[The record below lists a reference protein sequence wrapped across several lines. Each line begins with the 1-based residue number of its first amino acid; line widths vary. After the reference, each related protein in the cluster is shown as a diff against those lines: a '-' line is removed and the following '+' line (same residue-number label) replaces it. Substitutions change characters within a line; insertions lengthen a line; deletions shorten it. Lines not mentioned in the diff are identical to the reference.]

1 MANEGK
7 KPTEFL
13 GMRQSSQSRYNH
25 LPCREYRTQ
34 GLPSCVLVI
43 LNSHSLGSYQLLQT
57 IILRLSF
64 VNLSSVSKLSTILN
78 TTDQSE
84 RGNPPISNP
93 ARSISPTDACVYPP
107 ISEG

>member
-1 MANEGK
+1 VANEGK

-57 IILRLSF
+57 IILRLSCF
-64 VNLSSVSKLSTILN
+64 GS
-78 TTDQSE
+78 
-84 RGNPPISNP
+84 P
-93 ARSISPTDACVYPP
+93 ASGIYRLIANEV
-107 ISEG
+107 